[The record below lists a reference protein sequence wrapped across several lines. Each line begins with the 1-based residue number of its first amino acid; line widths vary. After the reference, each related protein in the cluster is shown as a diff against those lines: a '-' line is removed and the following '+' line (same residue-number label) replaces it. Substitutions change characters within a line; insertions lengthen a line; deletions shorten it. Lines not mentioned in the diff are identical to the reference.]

1 VYINWGAG
9 TTSTSVKV
17 KERGFTLLNYD
28 PGIPEGTQ
36 NYITKSQLIDMK
48 VDGIISHNVL
58 DHLQNP
64 VRDLLLMKSLLKPGG
79 RMIHASDGFAY
90 ELHYTKFHLFFF
102 VGKSM
107 EYLTKAIDME
117 CKHIP
122 DKIKWAGR
130 IDIVQW
136 TKNNGESNDI

>member
-1 VYINWGAG
+1 M
-9 TTSTSVKV
+9 
-17 KERGFTLLNYD
+17 R
-28 PGIPEGTQ
+28 
-36 NYITKSQLIDMK
+36 

-58 DHLQNP
+58 DHLRNP

-79 RMIHASDGFAY
+79 KMIHASDGFAY

-117 CKHIP
+117 YERIVSR
-122 DKIKWAGR
+122 IKWAGHLGIAR
-130 IDIVQW
+130 W
-136 TKNNGESNDI
+136 TKGDHNDR